1 MAARVSLAELA
12 AAGIVLHVEEATAIV
27 LEICHQYTR
36 GSVPG
41 IPSAPVIRLTPDGV
55 LLAEGPI
62 TTDRPP
68 IAAAAQ
74 LLEDLLP
81 PYDAPPPYRVPG
93 GLRLIVARALGTLD
107 LPPFDSLDDWCRAL
121 ARFASEDL
129 AGTARNLYHAWGRAH
144 APRTLTIS
152 DVRRARRA
160 TGLSLDDISLA
171 CGVRADLLRELEW
184 GYFKNWR
191 VDGVGLSWLAGYA
204 KASGL
209 DERVVTSIAVPMME
223 QQLSP
228 EDETAL
234 VSSGPQQL
242 VPLPM
247 PEPDLASASE
257 PGSEPEA
264 APPPRARIRVWMIP
278 AAAAFVL
285 AVITAA
291 LWPSSAVQTR
301 ADAVRPAV
309 IPETVSREPETVSR
323 EPETVSREP
332 ETVSRQPEMV
342 TSAPVRVV
350 PPVPMRAAAPRT
362 PKPHKTVKRTSHT
375 GEPQDPSHKPGE
387 TRASRRGFFS
397 RPLLRIVLK

>member
-107 LPPFDSLDDWCRAL
+107 LPPFGSLDDWCRAL

-129 AGTARNLYHAWGRAH
+129 AGTARNLYQAWARAH
-144 APRTLTIS
+144 TPRTLTIS

-171 CGVRADLLRELEW
+171 CGVRADQLRELEW

-191 VDGVGLSWLAGYA
+191 IDGVGLSWLAGYA

-242 VPLPM
+242 VPWPM
-247 PEPDLASASE
+247 PESDLASAPAMASVSE
-257 PGSEPEA
+257 AGSEPEA
-264 APPPRARIRVWMIP
+264 AASPRARIRVWMIP

-291 LWPSSAVQTR
+291 LWPRPAVPTR
-301 ADAVRPAV
+301 ADAVTPAV
-309 IPETVSREPETVSR
+309 SPETVSRAPETVSREPETVSGG
-323 EPETVSREP
+323 
-332 ETVSRQPEMV
+332 PEMV
-342 TSAPVRVV
+342 TREPVHLV
-350 PPVPMRAAAPRT
+350 PAVQMHPAAPRT
-362 PKPHKTVKRTSHT
+362 SKPHKTVKRASHT
-375 GEPQDPSHKPGE
+375 GDTQAPSHKPGE
-387 TRASRRGFFS
+387 TRASRPGFFS